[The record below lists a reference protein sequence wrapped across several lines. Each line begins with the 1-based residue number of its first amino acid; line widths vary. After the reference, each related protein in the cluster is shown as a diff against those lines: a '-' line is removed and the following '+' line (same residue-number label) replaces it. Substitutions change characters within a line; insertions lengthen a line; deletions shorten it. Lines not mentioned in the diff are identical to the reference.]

1 MLWTPRKL
9 PLMDIMADG
18 KARRSDRKRL
28 RANMQLI
35 TKYDPERA
43 EPDEDDYESSDIETD
58 YKEHEATRR
67 KIDGGEGRAEAV
79 EELRARRTRVS
90 KKSDAIKLHLGK
102 NVVSDA
108 VYFVKVESLHVN
120 GNYRAALDH
129 IETQETRINDDRLQE
144 HGKAEAPVF
153 WDIVKQYMTKAYTM
167 NYTEAL
173 AEDARS
179 GLAQKPGE
187 DVDAYAVRARGLRKA
202 VKAFMK
208 MEECAPR
215 EASAFK
221 VKFNKSWIDGL
232 TTKGNLQVAHM
243 TAVKRGKPLKFE
255 EIRAEASAIEQCTG
269 PSVKTEHIHT
279 RRAPANA
286 ASPGRHRGELSA
298 GAPANAAPPW
308 KGEEEEGYGYD
319 HDRTPGE
326 SVADWAEAREDNG
339 TEYPA
344 VAKLAEQVGMLQ
356 EALNGG
362 GQTGK
367 GGKGGAPQQGY
378 PGQTG
383 KGGKGG
389 TPQHGY
395 PGQAGKGGKGG
406 YQGQTGKG
414 GKGGF
419 PGFAGKGGKGGKG
432 GWTQP
437 SYPNEAGPHTA
448 QSGGPATPSSQG
460 WQTTTQVRGPP
471 PPMPTGAPMPPTWAH
486 MPTEAPMPPTGA
498 PMPAT
503 WAHMP
508 ATWAHM
514 PPETCMVCV
523 RDGLDPHHEY
533 KDCANYVGCG
543 ICKGKGHYGKEC
555 TSPCHGCGQAGM
567 IGYRR
572 HAAGCHLLPHRRPRQ
587 W

>member
-1 MLWTPRKL
+1 MQWTPRRV
-9 PLMDIMADG
+9 PLLDMLADG

-28 RANMQLI
+28 RANMQLV
-35 TKYDPERA
+35 TKYDPARP
-43 EPDEDDYESSDIETD
+43 EPDDEDYESSDIEAD
-58 YKEHEATRR
+58 YKEQEATRR

-179 GLAQKPGE
+179 GLTQKPGE

-208 MEECAPR
+208 IEDCSPR
-215 EASAFK
+215 ETSAFK

-232 TTKGNLQVAHM
+232 TTKGNLQVAHV

-255 EIRAEASAIEQCTG
+255 EIRAEASAVEQCAR
-269 PSVKTEHIHT
+269 PRAQTEQMHT

-286 ASPGRHRGELSA
+286 AAPGRHERGLRRKRDHGP

-308 KGEEEEGYGYD
+308 KGEEEEGYGFD
-319 HDRTPGE
+319 HDVAPEE
-326 SVADWAEAREDNG
+326 SAADWAEAREDDD
-339 TEYPA
+339 TEYPAMAA

-356 EALNGG
+356 EALNNG
-362 GQTGK
+362 GQ
-367 GGKGGAPQQGY
+367 A
-378 PGQTG
+378 G

-389 TPQHGY
+389 TPQQGY
-395 PGQAGKGGKGG
+395 PGHQLI
-406 YQGQTGKG
+406 
-414 GKGGF
+414 
-419 PGFAGKGGKGGKG
+419 
-432 GWTQP
+432 
-437 SYPNEAGPHTA
+437 
-448 QSGGPATPSSQG
+448 
-460 WQTTTQVRGPP
+460 
-471 PPMPTGAPMPPTWAH
+471 
-486 MPTEAPMPPTGA
+486 
-498 PMPAT
+498 
-503 WAHMP
+503 
-508 ATWAHM
+508 
-514 PPETCMVCV
+514 
-523 RDGLDPHHEY
+523 DHH
-533 KDCANYVGCG
+533 
-543 ICKGKGHYGKEC
+543 
-555 TSPCHGCGQAGM
+555 
-567 IGYRR
+567 
-572 HAAGCHLLPHRRPRQ
+572 
-587 W
+587 